1 MSVNS
6 ESKTPKAFIS
16 YSWDSEEHKAWVRE
30 LGTRLRSNGVDVMLD
45 QWHSVPGDQLPEFM
59 EKAIRENDFV
69 LIICTPRYKD
79 KSDRR
84 IEGVGYEG
92 GIMTAEVLTKGN
104 HRKFIPILRIG
115 NWQNAAP
122 SWLMGKY
129 YVDLAGAVYSEE
141 NYRILLDTLKGKMPQ
156 IPPLIIAAE
165 KKTTEGGLPIDT
177 MQKEFESLKTEVPD
191 IVRNLTAWKEKCSW
205 EYGRYIFQTTLMDC
219 KHELAR
225 SSQQIILDDF
235 YRLKNGK
242 HSLIDYIFPERK
254 LIEDGF
260 LLSGDIE
267 VIAVNSRM
275 RSELK
280 IERNFILLAVE
291 HAGINVG
298 AHFFLDKHIIF
309 FLIWYLLIAR
319 KAATI
324 ASPGSLE
331 ITSSFL
337 SYPERIQIIAGIGD
351 PIQGN
356 GYIDY
361 WTDKSIIQFKRK
373 LEISS
378 QGALDNISDWACQIL
393 QGLFDDFTY
402 RDVNGRS
409 KVPIIDKTKLRAMMG
424 GMAKR
429 FTDDPLDE

>member
-1 MSVNS
+1 
-6 ESKTPKAFIS
+6 
-16 YSWDSEEHKAWVRE
+16 
-30 LGTRLRSNGVDVMLD
+30 
-45 QWHSVPGDQLPEFM
+45 
-59 EKAIRENDFV
+59 
-69 LIICTPRYKD
+69 
-79 KSDRR
+79 
-84 IEGVGYEG
+84 
-92 GIMTAEVLTKGN
+92 
-104 HRKFIPILRIG
+104 
-115 NWQNAAP
+115 
-122 SWLMGKY
+122 
-129 YVDLAGAVYSEE
+129 
-141 NYRILLDTLKGKMPQ
+141 
-156 IPPLIIAAE
+156 
-165 KKTTEGGLPIDT
+165 
-177 MQKEFESLKTEVPD
+177 
-191 IVRNLTAWKEKCSW
+191 
-205 EYGRYIFQTTLMDC
+205 MDC